1 MTKLIKQQWMQLSS
15 LSRITDTF
23 LVHSSRALSIFAST
37 NAFITYTSVAQKEK
51 GLAMSTDK
59 TGQCVLPE
67 QKMQKEP
74 QGLHTTTGVRGD
86 SRDHV
91 IHSWQKLPSCVSHT
105 LMRDKLAPTWQIIKQ
120 HNNEQCYMQVDLHQW
135 DHESAGSNKKLRIAL
150 SVCPVPGGDGV

>member
-1 MTKLIKQQWMQLSS
+1 MNAVKFPFMYHRHVSGTLIKSILNFCLHKCLYHLYLSS
-15 LSRITDTF
+15 SE
-23 LVHSSRALSIFAST
+23 
-37 NAFITYTSVAQKEK
+37 EK

-67 QKMQKEP
+67 QRMQKEP

-105 LMRDKLAPTWQIIKQ
+105 LMKDKLAPTWQIIKQ

-150 SVCPVPGGDGV
+150 SVCPVPEGDGV